1 MPRRTFWRI
10 AISVA
15 AVFGLLSPALAGV
28 KVTISQNA
36 HKVPGTTAKALVMY
50 MQSNPVRG
58 DHGGAFANIRPR
70 YTLSI
75 TTKDQKKGGIC
86 RAKKVDVN
94 IHFTLTL
101 PEATN
106 IKGMS
111 KKVRTA
117 WNSFIGFARSHE
129 NQHKHSYIGCAERFI
144 AQALKQSAESCGAL
158 EMNIRRMFDESK
170 RKCEQRQSA
179 FDRQQKGVLLRQ
191 SLIRMAGF

>member
-1 MPRRTFWRI
+1 MSNRFSWRFAA
-10 AISVA
+10 AIV
-15 AVFGLLSPALAGV
+15 AVFALLAPALAGV
-28 KVTISQNA
+28 KVTTTQNVHSVA
-36 HKVPGTTAKALVMY
+36 GTTAKALVMS
-50 MQSNPVRG
+50 MQSNPIRG

-70 YTLSI
+70 YNLAI
-75 TTKDQKKGGIC
+75 TTKQQQKGGIC
-86 RAKKVDVN
+86 RAKTVDVK

-101 PEATN
+101 PEARN

-117 WNSFIGFARSHE
+117 WNSFVGFARAHE
-129 NQHKHSYIGCAERFI
+129 NHHKQSYIGCAERFV

-158 EMNIRRMFDESK
+158 EMNIRRMFDDSK